1 MRKLTV
7 TMATQTR
14 PRVPIAAMFSGPG
27 SGAYLLPGST
37 GYRLHDSTKR
47 MNPAFSFGYRT
58 VVIKPSYTPGPAA
71 YAIDKGLTR
80 HGTDGSSKYSLK
92 DRTKLGGSFQT
103 PAPWDYSPEKRPVM
117 KHASPP
123 IYSFGSRTAL
133 GKKENFPSP
142 NSYTLPAVLGSKAV
156 GKMSAPS
163 YSMTGRSK
171 IGSFHEDLQKTPG
184 AGTYKV
190 VDPNINKHR
199 NPSYSMNAR
208 SYPPGDTTL
217 KPGPGAYSPEKNWAH
232 KRKAPRFSFGIR
244 HSEYT
249 APLICDPID

>member
-1 MRKLTV
+1 
-7 TMATQTR
+7 MATQTR

-103 PAPWDYSPEKRPVM
+103 PAPCKYMYLLNHVPVNLS
-117 KHASPP
+117 K
-123 IYSFGSRTAL
+123 L
-133 GKKENFPSP
+133 GKN
-142 NSYTLPAVLGSKAV
+142 V
-156 GKMSAPS
+156 
-163 YSMTGRSK
+163 
-171 IGSFHEDLQKTPG
+171 
-184 AGTYKV
+184 
-190 VDPNINKHR
+190 
-199 NPSYSMNAR
+199 
-208 SYPPGDTTL
+208 
-217 KPGPGAYSPEKNWAH
+217 
-232 KRKAPRFSFGIR
+232 
-244 HSEYT
+244 
-249 APLICDPID
+249 

>member
-1 MRKLTV
+1 
-7 TMATQTR
+7 MATQTR

-103 PAPWDYSPEKRPVM
+103 PAPCKYMYLLNHVP
-117 KHASPP
+117 
-123 IYSFGSRTAL
+123 AL
-133 GKKENFPSP
+133 LIFQS
-142 NSYTLPAVLGSKAV
+142 LGRMFV
-156 GKMSAPS
+156 NLTM
-163 YSMTGRSK
+163 
-171 IGSFHEDLQKTPG
+171 
-184 AGTYKV
+184 AG
-190 VDPNINKHR
+190 D
-199 NPSYSMNAR
+199 
-208 SYPPGDTTL
+208 
-217 KPGPGAYSPEKNWAH
+217 
-232 KRKAPRFSFGIR
+232 
-244 HSEYT
+244 
-249 APLICDPID
+249 